1 MTALAIG
8 YLCLLILFCVAGVLL
23 TALQLPGTWLIVIAS
38 ASYGWLDGWGRLG
51 MKVVALLAVLALVGE
66 IVEFTMGGIVA
77 RRSGGSRRAAWGAII
92 GGFAG
97 MVLLSVPV
105 PLIGT
110 IIGGVIGCFAGAVVA
125 ELTLHDDIGRGAR
138 VGAWSAV
145 GRVVGLVSKLAIA
158 FAMAAVAVSAAVV
171 N

>member
-1 MTALAIG
+1 MTALGVA
-8 YLCLLILFCVAGVLL
+8 YLCLLILFCVAGILL
-23 TALQLPGTWLIVIAS
+23 TALQLPGTWLIVVVS
-38 ASYGWLDGWGRLG
+38 AGYGWLDGWGRLG
-51 MKVVALLAVLALVGE
+51 VTVVALLAVLALLGE
-66 IVEFTMGGIVA
+66 VVEFAMGGIVA

-97 MVLLSVPV
+97 MLLFSVPV
-105 PLIGT
+105 PVVGT
-110 IIGGVIGCFAGAVVA
+110 IIGGVMGCFVGAVVA

-138 VGAWSAV
+138 VGVWSAI

-158 FAMAAVAVSAAVV
+158 FAMAAVAVGAAVV